1 MLETGM
7 KIYAKSIIY
16 ILVFLMTTSAC
27 STFQGVRSSTNQKSI
42 LAQGMLS
49 FNGSVFVAST
59 KPTPGLWQSAGWQ
72 IARNSMTIA
81 DDQVPVDCT
90 LYPHEGV
97 EDQWIG
103 SCKGNTLIPKDGASH
118 IQVMHTPPDGKTI
131 LVQVAPT
138 PEY

>member
-1 MLETGM
+1 M
-7 KIYAKSIIY
+7 KIFAKSPIY
-16 ILVFLMTTSAC
+16 ILVLLMTLMIFSAC
-27 STFQGVRSSTNQKSI
+27 STFQDVHNSSNQKSI
-42 LAQGMLS
+42 IAHGMLS
-49 FNGSVFVAST
+49 FEGRVFVAST
-59 KPTPGLWQSAGWQ
+59 KPAPGLWQSAGWQ

-81 DDQVPVDCT
+81 DDQIPVDCT
-90 LYPHEGV
+90 LYPHKGV

-103 SCKGNTLIPKDGASH
+103 SCTGNTLIPKDGASH